1 MLNSIN
7 DITEAILSMEDEK
20 ILKQVMEENRNGLER
35 LADEEPAEERRNP
48 LKRLKRKIEGLFKRE
63 EKVGYISA

>member
-1 MLNSIN
+1 
-7 DITEAILSMEDEK
+7 MEDEK